1 MTPYD
6 VCHMLVGTVGGSVD
20 LTGVMQAVGALRK
33 ARDSEVFVLLHPGVA
48 DGLQRVLPADQIS
61 FTDRDRRA
69 RYSVTLELLPIQS
82 EEHHSEFWEHF
93 WDTLTCSYTERIGR
107 LRGEVLVTED
117 SYGARQWL
125 STDMDADCRCP
136 GGVAKS
142 LIMPL
147 PAPPGIARRLVF
159 FRRSGGPFGEE
170 HRSAAVLLQPHI
182 ADALRLQSRRAAT
195 RPLTA
200 RQRQLLWLVA
210 TGEANTVIAR
220 RVGLSPSTVRKHL
233 ENAFAR
239 LEVSS
244 RTEAVAKI
252 CPDATWR

>member
-1 MTPYD
+1 
-6 VCHMLVGTVGGSVD
+6 
-20 LTGVMQAVGALRK
+20 MQAVGALRK

-48 DGLQRVLPADQIS
+48 DGLQHVLPADEIS
-61 FTDRDRRA
+61 FTDLDQRA

-82 EEHHSEFWEHF
+82 KEHHSEFWEHF
-93 WDTLTCSYTERIGR
+93 WDTLACSYTERMGR
-107 LRGEVLVTED
+107 LQGEVLMTED
-117 SYGARQWL
+117 LYGARQRP
-125 STDMDADCRCP
+125 STGIHADCLGPC
-136 GGVAKS
+136 GVDKS

-147 PAPPGIARRLVF
+147 PAPPDIARRLVF
-159 FRRSGGPFGEE
+159 FRRSGRPFGEE
-170 HRSAAVLLQPHI
+170 HRSTAVLLQPHI

-195 RPLTA
+195 RTLTA
-200 RQRQLLWLVA
+200 RQRELLLLVA
-210 TGEANTVIAR
+210 AGQANTVIAR
-220 RVGLSPSTVRKHL
+220 QVGLSPSTVRKHL

>member
-1 MTPYD
+1 
-6 VCHMLVGTVGGSVD
+6 VD
-20 LTGVMQAVGALRK
+20 LADVIHVVAALRK
-33 ARDSEVFVLLHPGVA
+33 ASDTEVFVLLAPGVA
-48 DGLQRVLPADQIS
+48 DGLRRVLPADEIS
-61 FTDRDRRA
+61 FSDLDLRA
-69 RYSVTLELLPIQS
+69 RYSVTLELVPIHS

-93 WDTLTCSYTERIGR
+93 WDTLACSYTERIGR
-107 LRGEVLVTED
+107 LQGEVMVTENLD
-117 SYGARQWL
+117 DARQWL
-125 STDMDADCRCP
+125 STGMYGDCLGPC
-136 GGVAKS
+136 GVDES

-159 FRRSGGPFGEE
+159 FRRSGPPFGEE

-182 ADALRLQSRRAAT
+182 TDALRLQSRRAAT
-195 RPLTA
+195 RALTA
-200 RQRQLLWLVA
+200 RQRELLWLVA
-210 TGEANTVIAR
+210 AGQGNTVIAR
-220 RVGLSPSTVRKHL
+220 QVGLSPSTVRKHL

>member
-1 MTPYD
+1 MLEATP
-6 VCHMLVGTVGGSVD
+6 GGVRVD
-20 LTGVMQAVGALRK
+20 LAGVMQAVGALRK

-48 DGLQRVLPADQIS
+48 DGLRCALPADEIS
-61 FTDRDRRA
+61 FNDLNLHA
-69 RYSVTLELLPIQS
+69 RYSVTLKLLPIQPQDYN
-82 EEHHSEFWEHF
+82 SEFWEHF
-93 WDTLTCSYTERIGR
+93 WDTLACSCTERMSR
-107 LRGEVLVTED
+107 LQGAVRIMED
-117 SYGARQWL
+117 LYGVGQWL
-125 STDMDADCRCP
+125 SSGIYADCPDPC
-136 GGVAKS
+136 GVEES

-147 PAPPGIARRLVF
+147 PAPPGIVRRLVF
-159 FRRSGGPFGEE
+159 LRRSGCPFGEE

-182 ADALRLQSRRAAT
+182 ADALRLQSRRAAA

-200 RQRQLLWLVA
+200 RQRELLWLVA
-210 TGEANTVIAR
+210 AGQANTVIAR
-220 RVGLSPSTVRKHL
+220 QLGLSPSTVRKHL